1 MPYELLI
8 PLYEPKVTERL
19 GLAEQQAMH
28 AVFLRILQAADS
40 QLATA
45 VHDVQDKPFTQSIYR
60 HSETGVLTWRLTLL
74 DDALYQP
81 LMNGITRVSD
91 IHFQNQPLTFD
102 WGAVQCQHQSYLE
115 LAETQPIYRFRLR
128 FQSPT
133 TFKQRI
139 MHQPLPNPYNCFKS
153 WWRRWQVFA
162 PVEWQINIAALD
174 IVHEHVAVAQ
184 YAMHSITY
192 TNDKHIFTGGVGT
205 MEFVGL
211 ITKKVEDAWWQKLA
225 TLAAF
230 APYCGTGSK
239 TAWGLGQTILLLK

>member
-8 PLYEPKVTERL
+8 PLYEPKITGRL

-45 VHDVQDKPFTQSIYR
+45 VHDAQDKSFTQSVYCD
-60 HSETGVLTWRLTLL
+60 SETDTLTWRVTLL
-74 DDALYQP
+74 DDALYRP
-81 LMNGITRVSD
+81 LMNGVTRVSD
-91 IHFQNQPLTFD
+91 IHFQNQPLAFD
-102 WGAVQCQHQSYLE
+102 WGAVQCKHQSYVD
-115 LAETQPIYRFRLR
+115 LAGIQPAHRFRLR

-139 MHQPLPNPYNCFKS
+139 MYQPLPNPYNCFKS

-162 PVEWQINIAALD
+162 PEEWQINIAALD
-174 IVHEHVAVAQ
+174 IVHEHVAVTQ
-184 YAMHSITY
+184 YAMRSVAY
-192 TNDKHIFTGGVGT
+192 VNDKHPFIGGVGT
-205 MEFVGL
+205 MEFVAL
-211 ITKKVEDAWWQKLA
+211 SRKKVEEAWWQKLS

-239 TAWGLGQTILLLK
+239 TAWGLGQTTLLE